1 MSILQWN
8 IRGYSGN
15 LPDLKLLISEYNPVC
30 VCLQETKLKY
40 QSGRVLRG
48 YSFVESP
55 NKYNGDPSNTAILVR
70 NDVPFKDLNFRSEI
84 RFTAV
89 QIFCRKW
96 FTVCSVYLPP
106 NTPFDVVCHNDF
118 INRLTEPY
126 IILGDFNGRHTLW
139 HDEINNTRGR
149 IIETFL
155 FPLPISILNTSGPTH
170 IDARTKTESCIDLSL
185 CSNSIALDFSWKLDD
200 DLHNSD
206 HFPIVVNLN
215 DHHDYERPKKW
226 NINTADWSLFCKLSS
241 PKYSTDS
248 FEDLNDLVSYFT
260 SIIFNA
266 ASASIHRSSGR
277 INKKCVPWWNA
288 ECKQVIKI
296 KRQAWTKYRR
306 QKNDVNFID
315 FKRASAVARK
325 TIRKAQKESW
335 RMYVSTINEQTPI
348 NSIWKK
354 IHKIAGKYIPDKA
367 IVLHQQGN
375 IIADPKEVAQSLATH
390 FCSIS
395 EGKHLSKEFL
405 TQKRIQE
412 QVALDFSTDLH
423 ESYNDTFSMKELS
436 SALSKCKSTAEGPD
450 DIHYD
455 MVKHLSKESQHYLL
469 QIYNRIWTSHQF
481 PDWRKAFIL
490 AFRKP
495 GKSGNEP
502 GHYRPIALTSC
513 LCKIFEKMVNARLQW
528 FLESKGCLSPFQY
541 GFRKKR
547 STTDA
552 LVALEIYIREAF
564 ASNKFVTAVFFD
576 IEKAYDTTWRYHI
589 LKELHSFGLRGN
601 MPICVQNFFK
611 DRTFQVRV
619 GNTYSSVHNQYEG
632 VPQGSVLSTTC
643 FIVAMNNIGHSLPQ
657 GVRSSIFV
665 DDYLIS
671 IAGNN
676 KREVQNIL
684 QTAID
689 NITKW
694 AENCG
699 FKFSS
704 SKTCAVT
711 FTRQHLVPQPL
722 LKLYKEPIQYKNS
735 TKFLGMIFDT
745 RLTWEPH
752 IEHLKIEC
760 TKTLNMIK
768 VLSHTSWGA
777 DRKTLLML
785 HNSLI
790 LSKIDYG
797 CQIYASATTTKL
809 SKLNPIHNA
818 GLRLS
823 TGAFKSTPIKS
834 LYAET
839 GFYSLEYRRIK
850 ICLRYYMRT
859 STRYSPFLDRII
871 KNTSYLATYENH
883 PRYLRPFNIR
893 ISSLLEDFNLNPNL
907 DTRNCSKMVPWRM
920 PDIKFCKELTSVK
933 KSEVPDYHLCKLFY
947 EHFN

>member
-1 MSILQWN
+1 M
-8 IRGYSGN
+8 
-15 LPDLKLLISEYNPVC
+15 E
-30 VCLQETKLKY
+30 LKY
-40 QSGRVLRG
+40 QSGKVLRG

-70 NDVPFKDLNFRSEI
+70 NDIPFKDLAFRSEI

-89 QIFCRKW
+89 QIYCRKW
-96 FTVCSVYLPP
+96 ITVCSVYLPP
-106 NTPFDVVCHNDF
+106 NTPIDVESLNDF
-118 INRLTEPY
+118 IDRLTEPY

-139 HDEINNTRGR
+139 HDEINNMRGR

-155 FPLPISILNTSGPTH
+155 FPLPISILNTRGPTH

-185 CSNSIALDFSWKLDD
+185 CSNSLALDFNWNIDD

-226 NINTADWSLFCKLSS
+226 NINTADWGLFCKLSS
-241 PKYSTDS
+241 PKYPTDS

-260 SIIFNA
+260 TMIFNA
-266 ASASIHRSSGR
+266 AIASIHRSSGR

-288 ECKQVIKI
+288 ECKKAIKI

-306 QKNDVNFID
+306 QKNDANFID

-325 TIRKAQKESW
+325 TIRGAQKESW

-348 NSIWKK
+348 NSIWEK

-375 IIADPKEVAQSLATH
+375 IIAEPKEVAQRLATH
-390 FCSIS
+390 FSNIS

-412 QVALDFSTDLH
+412 RVELDFSTDLH
-423 ESYNDTFSMKELS
+423 EAYNVLFSMKELS

-455 MVKHLSKESQHYLL
+455 MVKHLSQESQQYLL
-469 QIYNRIWTSHQF
+469 QIFNRIWTSHQF

-528 FLESKGCLSPFQY
+528 FLENKGCLSPFQY

-564 ASNKFVTAVFFD
+564 AANKFVTAVFFD

-601 MPICVQNFFK
+601 LPICVQNFFK

-619 GNTYSSVHNQYEG
+619 GNAYSSVHNQYEG

-711 FTRQHLVPQPL
+711 FTRQHSVPEPL

-735 TKFLGMIFDT
+735 TKFLGIIFDT

-768 VLSHTSWGA
+768 VLSHTTWGA
-777 DRKTLLML
+777 DRKSLLML

-797 CQIYASATTTKL
+797 CQIYASATKSKL
-809 SKLNPIHNA
+809 SKLNPVHNA

-823 TGAFKSTPIKS
+823 TGAFKSTPIES
-834 LYAET
+834 LYAES

-871 KNTSYLATYENH
+871 KNTSYLATFENH

-893 ISSLLEDFNLNPNL
+893 ISSLLKDFNMNPNL

-920 PDIKFCKELTSVK
+920 PEIKFCKNLTSVK
-933 KSEVPDYHLCKLFY
+933 KSEVPDYQLRKLIL
-947 EHFN
+947 